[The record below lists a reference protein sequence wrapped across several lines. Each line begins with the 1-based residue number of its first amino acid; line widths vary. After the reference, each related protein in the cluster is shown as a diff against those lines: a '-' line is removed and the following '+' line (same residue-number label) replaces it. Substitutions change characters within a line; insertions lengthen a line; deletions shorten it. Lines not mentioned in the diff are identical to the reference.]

1 MEEELKVRALKHELP
16 LFTLVLNRLLCLQ
29 DVFHLPPQCECNAW
43 QCTWRHPVSLSP
55 VLRHDASS
63 AVSSVD
69 LTEQNTKHWALGR
82 GSAHPGG
89 VLESRRGKV
98 TAPGSLPTVLWVLCR
113 ATSCTGWGGARGT
126 STAAAAALLLHLSH
140 CWGEHCDLVPAEY
153 QTPSKTKR
161 PASVTHSCTAVCVF
175 CSTKSSRGRFQ
186 AWVVLCFMLMD
197 AAHSQVQA

>member
-1 MEEELKVRALKHELP
+1 MNLKAPGEPLARAASRCVQCRQQCWFNRAKH
-16 LFTLVLNRLLCLQ
+16 
-29 DVFHLPPQCECNAW
+29 
-43 QCTWRHPVSLSP
+43 
-55 VLRHDASS
+55 
-63 AVSSVD
+63 
-69 LTEQNTKHWALGR
+69 TKHWVLGR
-82 GSAHPGG
+82 GSARPGG

-98 TAPGSLPTVLWVLCR
+98 TASGSLHTVLWLLCW
-113 ATSCTGWGGARGT
+113 ATSCTGWGGARGA
-126 STAAAAALLLHLSH
+126 STAAAAAAALLLHLSH